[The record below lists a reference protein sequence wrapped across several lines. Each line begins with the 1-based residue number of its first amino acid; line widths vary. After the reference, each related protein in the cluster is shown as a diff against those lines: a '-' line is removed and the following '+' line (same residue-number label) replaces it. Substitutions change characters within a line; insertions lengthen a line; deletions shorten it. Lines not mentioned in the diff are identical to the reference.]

1 MVKGLGYTLG
11 VFIGFP
17 LILVAVNFLFFR
29 GNQVTQKEVGEYIA
43 NSKIIE
49 VRVSAGITPVWDVY
63 YPKITQGNNVKVIIR
78 VDFYSPEHHKYME
91 LITFDG
97 YDFRGE
103 YHYDNNRTRDVI
115 IYSGGNFLVR
125 ANQVQWNDPAYGTE
139 ANPVPVFGV
148 KVINSGT
155 GDSQVAFDVP
165 DDLNRIFV
173 EQYLDHFLSKE
184 DFKKLFG

>member
-17 LILVAVNFLFFR
+17 LILIVVNFLFFS
-29 GNQVTQKEVGEYIA
+29 GNDVTQKEVGEYISG
-43 NSKIIE
+43 SKVIE
-49 VRVSAGITPVWDVY
+49 VSIPSESAEISEGY
-63 YPKITQGNNVKVIIR
+63 YPKLTQGNNLKRVIR
-78 VDFYSPEHHKYME
+78 VQFYSLAHHKYME
-91 LITFDG
+91 LITFNG

-103 YHYDNNRTRDVI
+103 YHYDNNKTRDVI
-115 IYSGGNFLVR
+115 IYSGGDFLVR

-148 KVINSGT
+148 KVIKSGT